1 MIVSRRF
8 HEPWSDERS
17 AYRTAVAKL
26 EAGTIGC
33 APAMTFAL
41 AGVDL
46 AAFGAASL
54 ARGRSC
60 VDPTDRVKLIA
71 VTTG

>member
-1 MIVSRRF
+1 MNPGQISEVR
-8 HEPWSDERS
+8 P
-17 AYRTAVAKL
+17 YRTAVAKL

-41 AGVDL
+41 AGADVV
-46 AAFGAASL
+46 AFCATYL
-54 ARGRSC
+54 ARGRSW
-60 VDPTDRVKLIA
+60 VDPRARVKPVA

>member
-1 MIVSRRF
+1 VIVPRRF
-8 HEPWSDERS
+8 HEPSSGARRCAPVEPR
-17 AYRTAVAKL
+17 AKL

-41 AGVDL
+41 AGAD
-46 AAFGAASL
+46 AFGAASL

-60 VDPTDRVKLIA
+60 VDPTERVKLVA